1 MRVFIDLDNASCA
14 GTNRPDYWLDK
25 NHHRLASQMCFNC
38 SEQVDCFLT
47 ALVER
52 KCGTWGGAWFPES
65 VANET
70 PTSAMLL
77 RGGRSLTLRRA
88 LRRVEKEL
96 SRRLGI
102 TVETY
107 RTRYGHGELGAYR
120 AVTGTEPAR
129 VKVIP
134 S

>member
-1 MRVFIDLDNASCA
+1 MKVFIDLDNASCA
-14 GTNRPDYWLDK
+14 GTNRPDYWIDK
-25 NHHRLASQMCFNC
+25 DHHRLASQMCFNC

-52 KCGTWGGAWFPES
+52 KTGTWGGAWFPES

-77 RGGRSLTLRRA
+77 RSGWAMTLRRV

-96 SRRLGI
+96 CRRLGI
-102 TVETY
+102 DREQY
-107 RTRYGHGELGAYR
+107 KARYGEGELAAYR
-120 AVTGTEPAR
+120 AVTGAEPAR